1 MEEGDDDKR
10 GAVEGEN
17 PIYAVRC
24 LAAPPLPR
32 PPPPPA
38 RTPRRSPPPCPPN
51 AVWAPPLQKEV
62 DKIKSFLYD
71 FETPAVGRAQGMLK
85 YAQAI
90 AEIKA
95 KTRKVLDVE
104 LDDVALSMPQE
115 FLRSVEGNTRR
126 YVELFYEAVDAIL
139 LESRQQADVI
149 EEDDGTDAMLRAH
162 RLRQHQEILRD
173 AGEEPADL
181 AEIYKKF
188 PPQLL
193 RTYELRVMPRTT
205 EKPLSLRQVAGSAL
219 GRLVSIKA
227 IVLRATDV
235 RPMLQVASYSWCVC
249 ARASVRAR
257 AHVCPPTP
265 FPAHAH
271 PHSTPFLRTPAT
283 PPPPPTHPSAQR
295 QVRL

>member
-1 MEEGDDDKR
+1 M
-10 GAVEGEN
+10 
-17 PIYAVRC
+17 
-24 LAAPPLPR
+24 APPR
-32 PPPPPA
+32 
-38 RTPRRSPPPCPPN
+38 
-51 AVWAPPLQKEV
+51 QKEV

-71 FETPAVGRAQGMLK
+71 FVTPAVGRAQGMLK

-95 KTRKVLDVE
+95 KTRKVLDIE
-104 LDDVALSMPQE
+104 LDDVALTMSHE

-149 EEDDGTDAMLRAH
+149 EEDDGNDAMLRAH

-235 RPMLQVASYSWCVC
+235 RPMLQVASYSWCV
-249 ARASVRAR
+249 RAARAR
-257 AHVCPPTP
+257 APATSPTHTRSHAPTP
-265 FPAHAH
+265 PRTH
-271 PHSTPFLRTPAT
+271 PPAT
-283 PPPPPTHPSAQR
+283 SAALSCSSPSRAAPSCPWTAASPPRALPTR
-295 QVRL
+295 